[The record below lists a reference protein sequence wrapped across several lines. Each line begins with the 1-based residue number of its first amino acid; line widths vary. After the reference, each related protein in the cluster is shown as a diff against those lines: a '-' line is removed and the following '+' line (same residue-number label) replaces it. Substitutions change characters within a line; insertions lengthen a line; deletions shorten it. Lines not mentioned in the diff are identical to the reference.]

1 MVKHS
6 VLERMPAL
14 KNGCCCC
21 CCCSLKTR
29 VAYAAIYS
37 VIFNLVVIFVAI
49 YKVTTVE
56 IKLTFTN
63 TSNPST
69 TSVCLLCSSR

>member
-14 KNGCCCC
+14 KNGCC

-69 TSVCLLCSSR
+69 TGVCLLCSSR

>member
-1 MVKHS
+1 MAKHL

-14 KNGCCCC
+14 KNGGCCCY
-21 CCCSLKTR
+21 SLKTR

-37 VIFNLVVIFVAI
+37 VNFNLVVIFVAI
-49 YKVTTVE
+49 YKVTNVE
-56 IKLTFTN
+56 IKLIFTN

-69 TSVCLLCSSR
+69 ASVCLLCSSR

>member
-21 CCCSLKTR
+21 CSLKTS
-29 VAYAAIYS
+29 VAYAATYS

-69 TSVCLLCSSR
+69 TSVCLLCSSS

>member
-21 CCCSLKTR
+21 CSSKTR

>member
-14 KNGCCCC
+14 KNGCC